1 MIKKL
6 YAKIFKLADRNIVKK
21 RLSSGLKTPSYLKEE
36 LDIVYGGDSE
46 RNRVDIYYLKKERL
60 LKMKAIT
67 DTDFDSEVLNAKGV
81 VLVDFWA
88 EWCGPC
94 RQMLPIL
101 EEISKEMGD
110 KVKICKVNVDESPD
124 KAAELGIRSIP
135 SIFLYKDG
143 KQVDVKVGLNPKS
156 AMVSWIESNL

>member
-1 MIKKL
+1 M
-6 YAKIFKLADRNIVKK
+6 AKQLTDSNLDEVMSSS
-21 RLSSGLKTPSYLKEE
+21 RLTV
-36 LDIVYGGDSE
+36 I
-46 RNRVDIYYLKKERL
+46 
-60 LKMKAIT
+60 
-67 DTDFDSEVLNAKGV
+67 
-81 VLVDFWA
+81 DFWA

>member
-1 MIKKL
+1 
-6 YAKIFKLADRNIVKK
+6 
-21 RLSSGLKTPSYLKEE
+21 
-36 LDIVYGGDSE
+36 
-46 RNRVDIYYLKKERL
+46 
-60 LKMKAIT
+60 MKAIT

-101 EEISKEMGD
+101 EEISKEMGG
-110 KVKICKVNVDESPD
+110 KVKICKINVDESPD